1 MPADVAITF
10 ALPTASACA
19 MPVALMEIVVGA
31 LELHV
36 ADDVKSRVLPLL
48 NRPTALNCCDVPFA
62 SIAPLGVTVIEIS
75 VSLGGGRLAELDEL
89 PHPLVAKI
97 AASRQTIASTD

>member
-1 MPADVAITF
+1 MLPSLKVPAAANCCICPAAIDGLAGETIIETSAAAPTVTLVEPVMLADVAITF
-10 ALPTASACA
+10 ALPTASAFA

-48 NRPTALNCCDVPFA
+48 NWPTALNC
-62 SIAPLGVTVIEIS
+62 
-75 VSLGGGRLAELDEL
+75 
-89 PHPLVAKI
+89 
-97 AASRQTIASTD
+97 